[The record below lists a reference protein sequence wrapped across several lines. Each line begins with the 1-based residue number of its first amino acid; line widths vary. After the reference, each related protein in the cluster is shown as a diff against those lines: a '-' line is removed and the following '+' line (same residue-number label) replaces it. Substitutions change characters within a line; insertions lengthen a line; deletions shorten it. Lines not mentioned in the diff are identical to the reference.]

1 MESQWQQERMPA
13 PPQPASSSKAAR
25 CRASSAWAAWI
36 CAESSQSWRPRSS
49 AEASSSWRRGG
60 WAMPQLYRKSVRQS
74 GGARGDA
81 TVTWAWDPGAMRM
94 ARLPASLADGAHMRR
109 TPFDPISR
117 TRSIQLCGQSM
128 CPPGQCAHDAG
139 YQPAVDRALRSAGNA
154 LPPQTQH
161 DMEARFRHSFAA
173 VRIHADE
180 HAAVAA
186 GSVDARAFTV
196 GSHIV

>member
-81 TVTWAWDPGAMRM
+81 PVTWAWDGSGSR
-94 ARLPASLADGAHMRR
+94 RLSCWSVVGSGKRSANPVANPRSSG
-109 TPFDPISR
+109 DPI
-117 TRSIQLCGQSM
+117 LYD
-128 CPPGQCAHDAG
+128 PAG
-139 YQPAVDRALRSAGNA
+139 R
-154 LPPQTQH
+154 
-161 DMEARFRHSFAA
+161 
-173 VRIHADE
+173 
-180 HAAVAA
+180 VAA
-186 GSVDARAFTV
+186 RDGDPVAGTGAETVIAAPAIAEVVSEASVAVGLGGTMSGAALASAAGTV
-196 GSHIV
+196 MDELS